1 MHSKVKNYA
10 LVFCLFVFLFVMI
23 GGGLHMN
30 PGGALLAAATGT
42 PLMIYAFNRKSNGDC
57 RPEHVPSQL
66 AGNEV
71 RDGSDN
77 RIIPIDE
84 SEVAVNESAG
94 SERSE
99 PTRAVRRHLPDERA
113 GTYPSLLHRRAGGI
127 SHGRSLRRRVARRDL
142 HHHGEAGL
150 DHLRADGCL
159 RNGGLA
165 CPAARRAIARA
176 LRKTQ
181 PHALRAQRLVRKSKD
196 RLRQVAYGLH
206 RAVARTPVPDR

>member
-1 MHSKVKNYA
+1 MPSIAGSAGIADQSMGHPS
-10 LVFCLFVFLFVMI
+10 LREMRFDM
-23 GGGLHMN
+23 
-30 PGGALLAAATGT
+30 AAT
-42 PLMIYAFNRKSNGDC
+42 
-57 RPEHVPSQL
+57 
-66 AGNEV
+66 
-71 RDGSDN
+71 N
-77 RIIPIDE
+77 RITPIDE

-94 SERSE
+94 SECSE
-99 PTRAVRRHLPDERA
+99 PRRAVRRHLPDERRALTHHFSIA
-113 GTYPSLLHRRAGGI
+113 GQEGYLTVGVYEDGAPGE
-127 SHGRSLRRRVARRDL
+127 DL
-142 HHHGEAGL
+142 YHHGKAGL

-206 RAVARTPVPDR
+206 REVARTPVPDG